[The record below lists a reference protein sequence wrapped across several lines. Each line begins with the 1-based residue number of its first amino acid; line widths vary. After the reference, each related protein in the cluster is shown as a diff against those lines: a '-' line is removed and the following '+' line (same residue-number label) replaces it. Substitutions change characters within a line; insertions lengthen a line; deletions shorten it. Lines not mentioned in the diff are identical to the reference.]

1 MRPAL
6 RPLQTLHRQ
15 CGMATM
21 LVVLLVG
28 LAMTAT
34 AMTVFFRVRGTQDM
48 QMSVHASTQA
58 EIKAWEGVQALTQVL
73 NNSSLAPAVYAQVQ
87 GGTCPSV
94 SIGLSGV
101 SVAITSC
108 SSSTMQLTAAVTG
121 TSGPATST
129 VQVIYQL
136 AQSGSS
142 GSGTSTTSP
151 AVTINGDLTYS
162 GGGMSFMNGS
172 VLANVAVNGN
182 ITVTNGSSANLA
194 GCATGNISLSGGG
207 IASGSTLS
215 ALGDLTISSMT
226 APTNVTLWAKDIS
239 MSGTGGTYT
248 ALKAG
253 AFAVDVLSDGSKVG
267 TAYVGG
273 TASGTSVT
281 PNSSSISV
289 TLSAGGSAT
298 YSYPTNSGHTITLV
312 SNANSPYGGVITTA
326 SMSFTATDIWGD
338 TISIGSGGTRTIT
351 TLKGNSKIS
360 TIDTPTLSNVI
371 GGGNYYLLN
380 SNKPSIGSGT
390 VVGNAYSSSGA
401 TTTIPNLTTG
411 AAASTAPGLPG
422 LPTCNVKTNSY
433 NVSDYKSSA
442 NYVFYLN
449 GSNGHP
455 MVIIQN
461 VKTKAGVDI
470 SGTYDLLS
478 NTLQTSNGYALFQC
492 GWYNSACFTTSTA
505 NSSGWSLTGI
515 YNWPPGIYYFD
526 GNLSINGVS
535 GNASSGLLSTF
546 LVNGTLT
553 LGSSSSTIYAP
564 NFSTATAVCGGN
576 FWPGNVCSSSSA
588 LGTTSLANDAVV
600 VQTSLATSGWTFYG
614 NVITGTSVTTSG
626 STNTIYGGLYEG
638 QNTASA
644 ITISSGGISVNTSSV
659 TSSQAAT
666 GIGSTSTATTSTTY
680 TATPLWTKYL

>member
-1 MRPAL
+1 
-6 RPLQTLHRQ
+6 
-15 CGMATM
+15 MATM
-21 LVVLLVG
+21 LIVLLVG
-28 LAMTAT
+28 IAMTAT
-34 AMTVFFRVRGTQDM
+34 ALTSYYRVRGAQDM
-48 QMSVHASTQA
+48 QMSAHAATQA
-58 EIKAWEGVQALTQVL
+58 EIKAWEGVQALTQAL
-73 NNSSLAPAVYAQVQ
+73 NNSSLAPAVYAQVAA
-87 GGTCPSV
+87 GSCPTI
-94 SIGLSGV
+94 SIGLTGV
-101 SVAITSC
+101 SVAMTCIGGT
-108 SSSTMQLTAAVTG
+108 TMQVTAAVTG
-121 TSGPATST
+121 ASGPATST
-129 VQVIYQL
+129 VQVVYQL
-136 AQSGSS
+136 AQSGST
-142 GSGTSTTSP
+142 GTGTTTTSP

-226 APTNVTLWAKDIS
+226 APSNVTLWAKDIS

-253 AFAVDVLSDGSKVG
+253 AFSVDVMSDGSKVG

-273 TASGTSVT
+273 TASGTSIT

-289 TLSAGGSAT
+289 TLTAGGTAT

-312 SNANSPYGGVITTA
+312 ANASNPFGGSITTG

-338 TISIGSGGTRTIT
+338 IISIGSGGTRTVT
-351 TLKGNSKIS
+351 NLKGNSKIS
-360 TIDTPTLSNVI
+360 TIDTPTLTNVI

-380 SNKPSIGSGT
+380 SNKPSIGTGT
-390 VVGNAYSSSGA
+390 IVGNAYYNTSGA
-401 TTTIPNLTTG
+401 ATTITNLTTG
-411 AAASTAPGLPG
+411 APASTAPGLPG
-422 LPTCNVKTNSY
+422 LPTCSVKTSSY

-449 GSNGHP
+449 SSNNHP
-455 MVIIQN
+455 MVTIQN
-461 VKTKAGVDI
+461 VKTKTGVDV

-505 NSSGWSLTGI
+505 NTSGWTLTGI

-526 GNLSINGVS
+526 GNLSINGVT
-535 GNASSGLLSTF
+535 GNASSGLVGTF
-546 LVNGTLT
+546 LVNGSLT

-564 NFSTATAVCGGN
+564 NFSTAATVCGGN
-576 FWPGNVCSSSSA
+576 FWPTNVCSSTTA

-600 VQTSLATSGWTFYG
+600 VQTSISTSGWTFYG
-614 NVITGTSVTTSG
+614 NVLTGTSITTSG
-626 STNTIYGGLYEG
+626 AQNTIYGGLYEG
-638 QNTASA
+638 QNTASP
-644 ITISSGGISVNTSSV
+644 ITITSGGIYVNTSSV

-666 GIGSTSTATTSTTY
+666 GIGTSSTATTSVTY
-680 TATPLWTKYL
+680 TATPLWTKYI